1 MESSPDENRPKR
13 PYRRLPQLTIPT
25 IPSYGP
31 DSASSSVSPTTP
43 FTPSSATSSTQQS
56 LRNPKRTKWQKVND
70 VLSKYGFRS
79 LGDFLETLFYCHA
92 GNEEDPRTPK
102 HIAAVTSFLQG
113 SSNVKMANIIQLI
126 YSHPQSRAKLIYPDQ
141 VDAAFS
147 SEIPLD
153 DIRFARPCLN
163 AWAVRVVGD
172 ELHRRVG
179 RLAEKK
185 NDLDGQRHIRAT
197 SNGRKEGVRTM
208 TWDDTHFTMQ
218 DLAARYRAADPLL
231 WYITECCCAPRVKG
245 NIVVRERRPHPPIQV
260 AAISSFIVSRNSYA
274 SGELAL
280 PLAVW
285 HFSCGSHVDVKRV
298 YCRLAGITSTS
309 TTYKALNSMSAA
321 DMKVLQQ
328 KTQAGAER
336 GEAAF
341 GKIVDNVQY
350 HDVIHEH
357 GLGRENTMKVGTAC
371 TTFEFF
377 DPQPGAFDAQDH
389 VNRVCRQDRQNM
401 TTESVYRSIDWNHN
415 LGITNLHSVR
425 VLAEFSPHLSHL
437 RTAISARFR
446 TTYAKYRIPVHKTI
460 LQPLGTNSERETTTQ
475 GMQQA
480 LKDFDKQMG
489 IEPEKSDNILQWVRG
504 DGASHATTLGLKK
517 YLSTSLNIYD
527 SCRNIIST
535 PETWHTKATDLNA
548 CASNHY
554 GPAASKDPSSLS
566 RSSNAANMK
575 RPTNLKK
582 CNFYPTSRSMTLIW
596 EAQVLDCWRVVLGV
610 EDLYEHFERLAE
622 TNSLPT
628 LDELLVQASILRR
641 RYASQT
647 AYNESLSSSEYEAA
661 KAEDRAPRGSTLASP
676 SSNPNPSPPS
686 PEPEVDADMPADGEE
701 DSHPAPEVQTEVD
714 AQASP
719 LPSKNEPKTFVEEAD
734 FDGDRVLSNS
744 ILFIMEFGWWIELN
758 YAIPEGDVGRV
769 LEILKIFIF
778 TFAGTAHQNYMRY
791 MLDLYALLEFE
802 CSPALKKTL
811 LNNYLLNL
819 RGEVGTFVEGDLVQE
834 WNIKWLT
841 GMIKRKGGEFDEP
854 FYRNTIAP
862 NVLHF
867 IKIKEDME
875 SAFELTRRSKS
886 HTSPHMRDET
896 RMLLKLYKEDQLH
909 SFRSGRSLGHAA
921 VNRFERG
928 YEELQGGKLGDYL
941 ERSAEQLR
949 SLGRAFP
956 PAEGTDNNADQP
968 SQPEPT
974 MEEEHP
980 RTGSPSSFPPASSS
994 SSRSPSALSSNS
1006 RESSSSS
1013 SSSESEGD
1021 GSPHN
1026 SNADNSDE
1034 HDPSNEEL
1042 TSGSDL
1048 TVTVDNET
1056 GGMSTEWYEEEEF
1069 EEVLRNLGDDDEI
1082 SEEEE
1087 DPEVP
1092 QDDIDYED

>member
-13 PYRRLPQLTIPT
+13 AYRRLPQLTIPT
-25 IPSYGP
+25 IPSYDP
-31 DSASSSVSPTTP
+31 DSASSSVSPTTS
-43 FTPSSATSSTQQS
+43 FTPSSATSSTQPS

-113 SSNVKMANIIQLI
+113 SSNVKMAHIIQLI
-126 YSHPQSRAKLIYPDQ
+126 YSHPQSRANYKYPDQ

-153 DIRFARPCLN
+153 DITFARPCLN

-185 NDLDGQRHIRAT
+185 HDLEQQRHIRAT
-197 SNGRKEGVRTM
+197 TNGRKEGVRTM

-245 NIVVRERRPHPPIQV
+245 KIVVRERRPHPPIQV

-274 SGELAL
+274 AGELAL
-280 PLAVW
+280 PLSIW

-298 YCRLAGITSTS
+298 YCRLANITSTS
-309 TTYKALNSMSAA
+309 TTHKALNSMSAA
-321 DMKVLQQ
+321 DMVSLQH
-328 KTQAGAER
+328 KTQAATER
-336 GEAAF
+336 GESAS
-341 GKIVDNVQY
+341 GKIVDNIQY

-389 VNRVCRQDRQNM
+389 VDRVCRQDRQKM
-401 TTESVYRSIDWNHN
+401 TTDSIYHSIDWKHN
-415 LGITNLHSVR
+415 GGVTDLHTVR
-425 VLAEFSPHLSHL
+425 VLADFSPHLSHL
-437 RTAISARFR
+437 RPEISTRFR

-460 LQPLGTNSERETTTQ
+460 LQPLGTNAERETTTQ

-480 LKDFDKQMG
+480 LLDFDQQMG
-489 IEPEKSDNILQWVRG
+489 IEPEKSDNILRWVRG
-504 DGASHATTLGLKK
+504 DGASHATIMGLKK
-517 YLSTSLNIYD
+517 YVSTSLNIYD

-554 GPAASKDPSSLS
+554 GSAASKDPSSLS

-582 CNFYPTSRSMTLIW
+582 CDFYPTSRSMTLIW
-596 EAQVLDCWRVVLGV
+596 EAQILDCWRVILGV
-610 EDLYEHFERLAE
+610 DDVYEHFERLAQ

-628 LDELLVQASILRR
+628 LDELLIKASTLRR
-641 RYASQT
+641 CYASQT
-647 AYNESLSSSEYEAA
+647 AYNESLSKSEYDAA
-661 KAEDRAPRGSTLASP
+661 KAEDRAPRGSTLAP
-676 SSNPNPSPPS
+676 SSSDPDPSPPA
-686 PEPEVDADMPADGEE
+686 PPTEGDADADMPADGDEE
-701 DSHPAPEVQTEVD
+701 SHHTPEAQMQAESQT
-714 AQASP
+714 SP
-719 LPSKNEPKTFVEEAD
+719 LPNKNEPKTHVEEIN

-744 ILFIMEFGWWIELN
+744 ILFIMEFGWWVELN

-778 TFAGTAHQNYMRY
+778 TFAGTTHQNYMRY

-802 CSPALKKTL
+802 CSPALKNTL

-886 HTSPHMRDET
+886 HTSPHLRDET
-896 RMLLKLYKEDQLH
+896 QMLLKLYKEDQLH
-909 SFRSGRSLGHAA
+909 SFHSGRSVGHAA

-928 YEELQGGKLGDYL
+928 YEALQGGKLGDYL
-941 ERSAEQLR
+941 ERSGKYARLLTAAEQLR
-949 SLGRAFP
+949 SLQRACLTTEEQNSNDVNQP
-956 PAEGTDNNADQP
+956 P
-968 SQPEPT
+968 QPEYPH
-974 MEEEHP
+974 EKEQP
-980 RTGSPSSFPPASSS
+980 RASSPPLSSPSNDP
-994 SSRSPSALSSNS
+994 
-1006 RESSSSS
+1006 
-1013 SSSESEGD
+1013 
-1021 GSPHN
+1021 
-1026 SNADNSDE
+1026 SDE
-1034 HDPSNEEL
+1034 EL
-1042 TSGSDL
+1042 KSGSDL
-1048 TVTVDNET
+1048 TVTLDGET
-1056 GGMSTEWYEEEEF
+1056 GRMSAEWYEEEEF
-1069 EEVLRNLGDDDEI
+1069 EEVLRKLGDDDEI

-1092 QDDIDYED
+1092 QDDVDYED

>member
-1 MESSPDENRPKR
+1 
-13 PYRRLPQLTIPT
+13 
-25 IPSYGP
+25 
-31 DSASSSVSPTTP
+31 
-43 FTPSSATSSTQQS
+43 
-56 LRNPKRTKWQKVND
+56 
-70 VLSKYGFRS
+70 
-79 LGDFLETLFYCHA
+79 
-92 GNEEDPRTPK
+92 
-102 HIAAVTSFLQG
+102 
-113 SSNVKMANIIQLI
+113 
-126 YSHPQSRAKLIYPDQ
+126 
-141 VDAAFS
+141 
-147 SEIPLD
+147 
-153 DIRFARPCLN
+153 
-163 AWAVRVVGD
+163 
-172 ELHRRVG
+172 
-179 RLAEKK
+179 
-185 NDLDGQRHIRAT
+185 
-197 SNGRKEGVRTM
+197 
-208 TWDDTHFTMQ
+208 
-218 DLAARYRAADPLL
+218 
-231 WYITECCCAPRVKG
+231 
-245 NIVVRERRPHPPIQV
+245 
-260 AAISSFIVSRNSYA
+260 
-274 SGELAL
+274 
-280 PLAVW
+280 
-285 HFSCGSHVDVKRV
+285 
-298 YCRLAGITSTS
+298 
-309 TTYKALNSMSAA
+309 MSAA

-336 GEAAF
+336 GEAAV

-377 DPQPGAFDAQDH
+377 DPRSTPKIMLC
-389 VNRVCRQDRQNM
+389 NRVCRQDRQNM

-460 LQPLGTNSERETTTQ
+460 LQPLGTNSELETTTQ
-475 GMQQA
+475 GTQQA

-548 CASNHY
+548 CGSNHY

-582 CNFYPTSRSMTLIW
+582 CDFYPTSRSMTLIW

-661 KAEDRAPRGSTLASP
+661 KAEDRAPRGSTLAPP
-676 SSNPNPSPPS
+676 SSNPDPSPPS

-744 ILFIMEFGWWIELN
+744 ILFIIEFGFLFS
-758 YAIPEGDVGRV
+758 
-769 LEILKIFIF
+769 L
-778 TFAGTAHQNYMRY
+778 
-791 MLDLYALLEFE
+791 
-802 CSPALKKTL
+802 
-811 LNNYLLNL
+811 
-819 RGEVGTFVEGDLVQE
+819 
-834 WNIKWLT
+834 WLT
-841 GMIKRKGGEFDEP
+841 GMIKRKGGESDEP

-862 NVLHF
+862 NILHF

-875 SAFELTRRSKS
+875 SAFDLTRRSKS

-896 RMLLKLYKEDQLH
+896 RMLLKLYKEDPLQ
-909 SFRSGRSLGHAA
+909 SFHGGRSMGHAA

-928 YEELQGGKLGDYL
+928 YEELQGGKMGDYL
-941 ERSAEQLR
+941 ERSE
-949 SLGRAFP
+949 S
-956 PAEGTDNNADQP
+956 TYNNATQP
-968 SQPEPT
+968 SQPELR
-974 MEEEHP
+974 MEEEHS
-980 RTGSPSSFPPASSS
+980 RTGSPSSSPPLSSS
-994 SSRSPSALSSNS
+994 SSCSPSALSSNS
-1006 RESSSSS
+1006 SESSSSS

-1021 GSPHN
+1021 GNPHN
-1026 SNADNSDE
+1026 SYADNIDE
-1034 HDPSNEEL
+1034 NDPSNEEL
-1042 TSGSDL
+1042 NSGSEL

-1056 GGMSTEWYEEEEF
+1056 GGMSRDWYEEEEF
-1069 EEVLRNLGDDDEI
+1069 EEVLRNSGDDDEI